1 MSTMKF
7 GWGSRIALL
16 YGGFVVLIAGLVTGS
31 MRQDFDLVADNYYQQ
46 EIAYQNVLDAGK
58 NQAALSAPV
67 RVYANE
73 TAVMIEFPAD
83 FTDQLINGDVH
94 FYSPIE
100 ASWDKEIKL
109 NNVLSSITI
118 PRSELK
124 NTRYKVKINWTANE
138 KTYYQES
145 EITLQ

>member
-1 MSTMKF
+1 
-7 GWGSRIALL
+7 
-16 YGGFVVLIAGLVTGS
+16 
-31 MRQDFDLVADNYYQQ
+31 
-46 EIAYQNVLDAGK
+46 
-58 NQAALSAPV
+58 

-109 NNVLSSITI
+109 DNVLSSITI

-124 NTRYKVKINWTANE
+124 NTRYKVKINWVANE
-138 KTYYQES
+138 KKYYQES